1 MLSEE
6 ERRVWMGGNA
16 LLDVDILPKD
26 DVLNAWA
33 KDGRDCVT
41 WVATV
46 LLWLADIG
54 AREREEGCTKRKED
68 RAHRTASVTVKGVGR
83 RRGASWKKRMLVA
96 TRQERVLA
104 GDGVN

>member
-68 RAHRTASVTVKGVGR
+68 RAHRTASVTVKGGGTKEGGVVEEENVGCNSPR
-83 RRGASWKKRMLVA
+83 TGTGRGWS
-96 TRQERVLA
+96 
-104 GDGVN
+104 